1 MQSSTKRK
9 VNQNMNGSVDPGFF
23 IERLSTAEYKA
34 SSGLKNLDKRKA
46 TIDVVSNL
54 RLVIGRFRSDLLL
67 HYRHE
72 LERKPY
78 RQPFGYA

>member
-54 RLVIGRFRSDLLL
+54 RLVIVRFRSDLLL
-67 HYRHE
+67 H
-72 LERKPY
+72 
-78 RQPFGYA
+78 